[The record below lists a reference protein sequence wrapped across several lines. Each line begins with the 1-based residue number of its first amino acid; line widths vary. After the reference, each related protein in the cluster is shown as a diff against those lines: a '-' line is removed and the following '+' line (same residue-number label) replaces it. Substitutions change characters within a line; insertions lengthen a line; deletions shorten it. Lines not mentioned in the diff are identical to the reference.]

1 MNVPCSTSIYQSS
14 FVRLSFCFH
23 PHCYPVQTALKIQ
36 QVTLSTQMLEAKMKQ
51 NGISPVLEES
61 GNVCIG
67 TLLRSG
73 ECL

>member
-1 MNVPCSTSIYQSS
+1 MCHAQLVYISLLLYV
-14 FVRLSFCFH
+14 FLFRFH
-23 PHCYPVQTALKIQ
+23 PHCYPVQTTLMIQ

-61 GNVCIG
+61 RNVCIG
-67 TLLRSG
+67 ALLRSG